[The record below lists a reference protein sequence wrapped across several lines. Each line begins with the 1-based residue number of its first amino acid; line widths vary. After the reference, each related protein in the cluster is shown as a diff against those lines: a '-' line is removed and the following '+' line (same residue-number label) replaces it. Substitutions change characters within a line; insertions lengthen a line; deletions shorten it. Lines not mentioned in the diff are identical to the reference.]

1 MYVAVNCAELSSGVT
16 PPKVIAPPSEDRV
29 ELLHYGIDRSAHT
42 VSPGRV
48 PDLTSDHGHVAIG
61 RPLLQVIA
69 TLPFPGLHL
78 AVMKSEEVE
87 TFLTV
92 GEMNNPGLAHM

>member
-1 MYVAVNCAELSSGVT
+1 MYVAVDCAELSSGVT
-16 PPKVIAPPSEDRV
+16 PPKVVAPPPEDRV
-29 ELLHYGIDRSAHT
+29 ELLHYGINRSAHP

-61 RPLLQVIA
+61 RPLLHVIA

-78 AVMKSEEVE
+78 AVMKPEEVE
-87 TFLTV
+87 AFLTV
-92 GEMNNPGLAHM
+92 GEINNPSLAHV